1 MEETTEKG
9 HCKRIDLPNAAHHPG
24 SPVHR
29 VYHSHRVEEF
39 QAQGPSLRARLWCC
53 HLEVGG
59 LLPWGQAA
67 PAEETGR
74 VMAGGSKQTRSK
86 VRGWG

>member
-9 HCKRIDLPNAAHHPG
+9 HYKRIDLPNAAHHPG

-29 VYHSHRVEEF
+29 VYHSSRAEEF
-39 QAQGPSLRARLWCC
+39 QAQGPFLRARLWCC

-59 LLPWGQAA
+59 LLPWDQAT
-67 PAEETGR
+67 PRSEERR
-74 VMAGGSKQTRSK
+74 VGKECRS
-86 VRGWG
+86 RWSPYH